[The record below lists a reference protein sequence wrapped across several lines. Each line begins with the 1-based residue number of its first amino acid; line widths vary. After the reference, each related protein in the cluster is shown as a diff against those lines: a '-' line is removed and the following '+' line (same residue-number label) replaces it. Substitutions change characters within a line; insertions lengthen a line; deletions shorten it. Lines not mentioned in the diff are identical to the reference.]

1 MTKGHLIRLRSIRLP
16 SDYNQGKLISIF
28 QTCFVLVFTSSS
40 TLEKPRRYLAHLI
53 NLVRIGLVKLSRI
66 RLMDR
71 RLIQSPEI
79 FYSVSG
85 DLLRSSNDQLP

>member
-1 MTKGHLIRLRSIRLP
+1 MTKGHLIMPRSIRLP
-16 SDYNQGKLISIF
+16 SGYNQGKLISIF
-28 QTCFVLVFTSSS
+28 QTCFVLVFARCWS
-40 TLEKPRRYLAHLI
+40 LEKRRRYLAHRI
-53 NLVRIGLVKLSRI
+53 NLARIGLVTLSRI

-79 FYSVSG
+79 FYSVFG